1 MAATKT
7 EKKKR
12 PAVPNPF
19 SGGRRGDISLS
30 FFAYVMILL
39 VVGIVM
45 MSSASYAWAYSEH
58 GGDGLYY
65 AKNQAKNAVI
75 GFVAMIFF
83 MKMDYHNFKNLK
95 LPVLKKLNIA
105 GLLYIIGGILLI
117 AVLLIGNDE
126 GGSMGARRWIDIGPL
141 NLQPSEVAKLALI
154 IFFAYSMERDGQKM
168 NTFTT
173 GIIKY
178 AVILGVYVLLIAL
191 EKHISGIILIGTI
204 AVAMILCG
212 GVNKKH
218 FLALGAGALGFAIA
232 YISWQAQIPGSY
244 VAVRIKSWQNPFA
257 DKLGD
262 TWQTANSLIAIGS
275 GGLFGLGLGNSRQ
288 KYLYLPET
296 KNDFVFPIVCEE
308 LGFVGALAI
317 IIVFF
322 LLIVEG
328 YSIAVRCKDRFGMLI
343 AVGITTQIGIQT
355 VLNLADTESCV
366 IVGKCADYILQ
377 GRDNVVSVYI
387 EAPRD
392 YCIKRT
398 MENMGVTE
406 EVAEATIKQTDKFRA
421 DYYEYYTHGNY
432 WTNPINYDMTLNSER
447 VGIENC
453 VAIIKNYLK
462 LKGLID

>member
-1 MAATKT
+1 MAASKSVN
-7 EKKKR
+7 KKR
-12 PAVPNPF
+12 AAAPRGF
-19 SGGRRGDISLS
+19 SGGRQGDLSLS

-65 AKNQAKNAVI
+65 AKNQAKNAVF
-75 GFVAMIFF
+75 GFIAMIFF

-105 GLLYIIGGILLI
+105 SLLYIGGIVLLI

-126 GGSMGARRWIDIGPL
+126 GGSMGAKRWIDIGPL

-154 IFFAYSMERDGQKM
+154 IFFAYSMERDGSKM
-168 NTFTT
+168 NTFKT
-173 GIIKY
+173 GVVKY
-178 AVILGVYVLLIAL
+178 AFILGIYVLLIAL
-191 EKHISGIILIGTI
+191 ERHISGIILIGTI

-218 FLALGAGALGFAIA
+218 FLALGAGALGLAIA
-232 YISWQAQIPGSY
+232 YISWQAQVPDSY
-244 VAVRIKSWQNPFA
+244 VQIRIKSWHDPFA

-262 TWQTANSLIAIGS
+262 TWQTANSIIAIGS

-355 VLNLADTESCV
+355 VLNLA
-366 IVGKCADYILQ
+366 
-377 GRDNVVSVYI
+377 VVSNLIPNTGISLPFFSYGGTALI
-387 EAPRD
+387 MQLAEMGIMLNISQHRYYPDAKKTHKRK
-392 YCIKRT
+392 KRT
-398 MENMGVTE
+398 GGRENVE
-406 EVAEATIKQTDKFRA
+406 
-421 DYYEYYTHGNY
+421 
-432 WTNPINYDMTLNSER
+432 
-447 VGIENC
+447 
-453 VAIIKNYLK
+453 
-462 LKGLID
+462 LKGA

>member
-141 NLQPSEVAKLALI
+141 NLQPSEVAKLTLI

-232 YISWQAQIPGSY
+232 YISWQAQVPGSY

-355 VLNLADTESCV
+355 VLNLA
-366 IVGKCADYILQ
+366 
-377 GRDNVVSVYI
+377 VVSNLIPNTGISLPFFSYGGTALI
-387 EAPRD
+387 MQLAE
-392 YCIKRT
+392 
-398 MENMGVTE
+398 MGIMLNISQHRYYPDE
-406 EVAEATIKQTDKFRA
+406 KPKEKKKKKQREKEQIAE
-421 DYYEYYTHGNY
+421 
-432 WTNPINYDMTLNSER
+432 P
-447 VGIENC
+447 
-453 VAIIKNYLK
+453 
-462 LKGLID
+462 KGA

>member
-75 GFVAMIFF
+75 GFIAMIFF

-355 VLNLADTESCV
+355 VLNLA
-366 IVGKCADYILQ
+366 
-377 GRDNVVSVYI
+377 VVSNLIPNTGISLPFFSYGGTALI
-387 EAPRD
+387 MQLAE
-392 YCIKRT
+392 
-398 MENMGVTE
+398 MGIMLNIPQHRYYPDE
-406 EVAEATIKQTDKFRA
+406 KPKEKKKKKQREKEQIAE
-421 DYYEYYTHGNY
+421 
-432 WTNPINYDMTLNSER
+432 P
-447 VGIENC
+447 
-453 VAIIKNYLK
+453 
-462 LKGLID
+462 KGA

>member
-75 GFVAMIFF
+75 GFIAMIFF

-173 GIIKY
+173 GIVKY

-232 YISWQAQIPGSY
+232 YISWQAQVPGSY

-355 VLNLADTESCV
+355 VLNLA
-366 IVGKCADYILQ
+366 
-377 GRDNVVSVYI
+377 VVSNLIPNTGISLPFFSYGGTALI
-387 EAPRD
+387 MQLAE
-392 YCIKRT
+392 
-398 MENMGVTE
+398 MGIMLNISQHRYYPDE
-406 EVAEATIKQTDKFRA
+406 KPKEKKKKKQREKEQIAE
-421 DYYEYYTHGNY
+421 
-432 WTNPINYDMTLNSER
+432 P
-447 VGIENC
+447 
-453 VAIIKNYLK
+453 
-462 LKGLID
+462 KGA

>member
-1 MAATKT
+1 MASSNSQTQSRFAKY
-7 EKKKR
+7 
-12 PAVPNPF
+12 NPF
-19 SGGRRGDISLS
+19 SGGRRGDLSLS

-58 GGDGLYY
+58 GGDGLFY
-65 AKNQAKNAVI
+65 AKKQAKNALV
-75 GFVAMIFF
+75 GFAAMLFF

-105 GLLYIIGGILLI
+105 SLMYIVGAALLI
-117 AVLLIGNDE
+117 AVLFIGNDE
-126 GGSMGARRWIDIGPL
+126 GGAMGARRWIDIGPL

-154 IFFAYSMERDGQKM
+154 IFFAYSMERDGKNM
-168 NTFTT
+168 NTFKT
-173 GIIKY
+173 GILKY
-178 AVILGVYVLLIAL
+178 SMILGLYVLLIGL
-191 EKHISGIILIGTI
+191 EKHISGIILISTI

-218 FLALGAGALGFAIA
+218 FIGLGAAVLGLAIA
-232 YISWQAQIPGSY
+232 YISWQAQVPDSY
-244 VAVRIKSWQNPFA
+244 VAVRIKSWKDPFA
-257 DKLGD
+257 DKLND

-308 LGFVGALAI
+308 LGFAGALAI

-355 VLNLADTESCV
+355 VLNLA
-366 IVGKCADYILQ
+366 
-377 GRDNVVSVYI
+377 VVSNLIPNTGISLPFFSYGGTALI
-387 EAPRD
+387 MQLAEMGIMLNISQHRYYPDEAP
-392 YCIKRT
+392 KQKKT
-398 MENMGVTE
+398 KKAAQSSPK
-406 EVAEATIKQTDKFRA
+406 AE
-421 DYYEYYTHGNY
+421 
-432 WTNPINYDMTLNSER
+432 P
-447 VGIENC
+447 
-453 VAIIKNYLK
+453 
-462 LKGLID
+462 KGA

>member
-1 MAATKT
+1 MAASKSNT
-7 EKKKR
+7 KKR
-12 PAVPNPF
+12 VAIPNPF
-19 SGGRRGDISLS
+19 SGGRRGDLSLS

-65 AKNQAKNAVI
+65 AKNQAKHAVI
-75 GFVAMIFF
+75 GFIAMIFF

-105 GLLYIIGGILLI
+105 SLLYFGGIVLLVE
-117 AVLLIGNDE
+117 VLLIGNDE

-154 IFFAYSMERDGQKM
+154 IYFAYSMERDGKKM
-168 NTFTT
+168 HTFKT
-173 GIIKY
+173 GIVKY
-178 AVILGVYVLLIAL
+178 AMILGVYLVLIVL
-191 EKHISGIILIGTI
+191 EKHISGCILIGTI

-218 FLALGAGALGFAIA
+218 FLGLGAAALSAAIA
-232 YISWQAQIPGSY
+232 YISWQAQVPGSY
-244 VAVRIKSWQNPFA
+244 VSTRIKAWRAPFA

-262 TWQTANSLIAIGS
+262 SWQTGNSLIAIGS

-308 LGFVGALAI
+308 LGFAGALAI

-322 LLIVEG
+322 LLVVEG

-355 VLNLADTESCV
+355 VLNLA
-366 IVGKCADYILQ
+366 
-377 GRDNVVSVYI
+377 VVSNLVPNTGISLPFFSYGGTALI
-387 EAPRD
+387 MQLAEMGIMLNISQHRYYPDEKGGQTR
-392 YCIKRT
+392 KRRSGRS
-398 MENMGVTE
+398 EQITE
-406 EVAEATIKQTDKFRA
+406 
-421 DYYEYYTHGNY
+421 
-432 WTNPINYDMTLNSER
+432 P
-447 VGIENC
+447 
-453 VAIIKNYLK
+453 
-462 LKGLID
+462 KGA

>member
-1 MAATKT
+1 MASSNSQTQSRFAKY
-7 EKKKR
+7 
-12 PAVPNPF
+12 NPF
-19 SGGRRGDISLS
+19 SGGRRGDLSLS

-58 GGDGLYY
+58 GGDGLFY
-65 AKNQAKNAVI
+65 AKKQAKNALV
-75 GFVAMIFF
+75 GFAAMLFF

-105 GLLYIIGGILLI
+105 SLMYIVGAALLI
-117 AVLLIGNDE
+117 AVLFIGNDE
-126 GGSMGARRWIDIGPL
+126 GGTMGARRWIDIGPL

-154 IFFAYSMERDGQKM
+154 IFFAYSMERDGKNM
-168 NTFTT
+168 NTFKT
-173 GIIKY
+173 GILKY
-178 AVILGVYVLLIAL
+178 SMILGLYVLLIGL
-191 EKHISGIILIGTI
+191 EKHISGIILISTI

-218 FLALGAGALGFAIA
+218 FIGLGAAVLGLAIA
-232 YISWQAQIPGSY
+232 YISWQAQVPDSY
-244 VAVRIKSWQNPFA
+244 VAVRIKSWKDPFA
-257 DKLGD
+257 DKLND

-308 LGFVGALAI
+308 LGFAGALAI

-355 VLNLADTESCV
+355 VLNLA
-366 IVGKCADYILQ
+366 
-377 GRDNVVSVYI
+377 VVSNLIPNTGISLPFFSYGGTALI
-387 EAPRD
+387 MQLAEMGIMLNISQHRYYPDEAP
-392 YCIKRT
+392 KQKKT
-398 MENMGVTE
+398 KNAAQSSPK
-406 EVAEATIKQTDKFRA
+406 AE
-421 DYYEYYTHGNY
+421 
-432 WTNPINYDMTLNSER
+432 P
-447 VGIENC
+447 
-453 VAIIKNYLK
+453 
-462 LKGLID
+462 KGA

>member
-75 GFVAMIFF
+75 GFIAMIFF

-244 VAVRIKSWQNPFA
+244 VAVRIKSWQNPLA

-355 VLNLADTESCV
+355 VLNLA
-366 IVGKCADYILQ
+366 
-377 GRDNVVSVYI
+377 VVSNLIPNTGISLPFFSYGGTALI
-387 EAPRD
+387 MQLAE
-392 YCIKRT
+392 
-398 MENMGVTE
+398 MGIMLNISQHRYYPDE
-406 EVAEATIKQTDKFRA
+406 KPKEKKKKKQREKEQIAE
-421 DYYEYYTHGNY
+421 
-432 WTNPINYDMTLNSER
+432 P
-447 VGIENC
+447 
-453 VAIIKNYLK
+453 
-462 LKGLID
+462 KGA

>member
-12 PAVPNPF
+12 PAIPNPF

-65 AKNQAKNAVI
+65 AKNQAKNAII

-95 LPVLKKLNIA
+95 IPVLKKLNIA
-105 GLLYIIGGILLI
+105 GLMYIVGAILLI

-126 GGSMGARRWIDIGPL
+126 GGSMGAKRWIDIGPL

-173 GIIKY
+173 GIVKY

-218 FLALGAGALGFAIA
+218 FIALGAGALGFAIA
-232 YISWQAQIPGSY
+232 YISWQAQVPGSY

-355 VLNLADTESCV
+355 VLNLA
-366 IVGKCADYILQ
+366 
-377 GRDNVVSVYI
+377 VVSNLIPNTGISLPFFSYGGTALI
-387 EAPRD
+387 MQLAE
-392 YCIKRT
+392 
-398 MENMGVTE
+398 MGIMLNISQHRYYPDE
-406 EVAEATIKQTDKFRA
+406 KPKEKKKQKQPEKEQIAE
-421 DYYEYYTHGNY
+421 
-432 WTNPINYDMTLNSER
+432 P
-447 VGIENC
+447 
-453 VAIIKNYLK
+453 
-462 LKGLID
+462 KGA

>member
-355 VLNLADTESCV
+355 VLNLA
-366 IVGKCADYILQ
+366 
-377 GRDNVVSVYI
+377 VVSNLVPNTGISLPFFSYGGTALI
-387 EAPRD
+387 MQLAE
-392 YCIKRT
+392 
-398 MENMGVTE
+398 MGIMLNISQHRYYPDE
-406 EVAEATIKQTDKFRA
+406 KPKEKKKKKQREKEQIAE
-421 DYYEYYTHGNY
+421 
-432 WTNPINYDMTLNSER
+432 P
-447 VGIENC
+447 
-453 VAIIKNYLK
+453 
-462 LKGLID
+462 KGA